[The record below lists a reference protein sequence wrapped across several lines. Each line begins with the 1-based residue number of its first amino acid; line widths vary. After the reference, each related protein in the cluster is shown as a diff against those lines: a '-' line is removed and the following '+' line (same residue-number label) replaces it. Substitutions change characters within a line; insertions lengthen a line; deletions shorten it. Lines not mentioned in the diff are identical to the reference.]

1 MSRITALLCAA
12 LLSLSAY
19 AEQTVSRKGHLFEI
33 KSTEIFTIESKVL
46 GRKYDVYIKVPA
58 GYSDKGHKET
68 SYPVLYLNDAP
79 HTFKVATGVTHF
91 KSMNRAIVVGIDF
104 AHGEHGQFSRVRD
117 LTPERDTTWVKY
129 TTGGAPDYLQFIR
142 DELIPFVEGNYRA
155 DPARRI
161 LSGHSLGGSFGAW
174 VLLTQPELFS
184 SYILTSPSLWYK
196 DDLIFEFEEEYAKHH
211 RSLNANLFVA
221 TGDLETAENGMRND
235 MVDGHRR
242 FLKRLRSRNYEG
254 LNIKDEVVI
263 GTDHESTFP
272 VGLTK
277 GLRWIYQDLW

>member
-1 MSRITALLCAA
+1 MSRIAALIFAA
-12 LLSLSAY
+12 LLSLPSY
-19 AEQTVSRKGHLFEI
+19 ADQVVARKSQLYEV
-33 KSTEIFTIESKVL
+33 KNTEIFTIESKVL
-46 GRKYDVYIKVPA
+46 GRKYDIYIKVPS
-58 GYSDKGHKET
+58 GYFDDENRKT

-91 KSMNRAIVVGIDF
+91 RSMNKAIVVGIDF
-104 AHGEHGQFSRVRD
+104 AHGENGQFSRVRD
-117 LTPERDTTWVKY
+117 LTPERDASWVKY
-129 TTGGAPDYLQFIR
+129 TTGGAPDYLQFIQQ
-142 DELIPFVEGNYRA
+142 ELIPFVEDNYRA

-196 DDLIFEFEEEYAKHH
+196 DDLIFDFEEEYAKQHQ
-211 RSLNANLFVA
+211 SLNANLFVA
-221 TGDLETAENGMRND
+221 TGSLETMENGMRND
-235 MVDGHRR
+235 MVDDHRR
-242 FLKRLRSRNYEG
+242 FLKRLRSRNYQG
-254 LNIKDEVVI
+254 LNIQEEVVI